1 MTITFNNKVYATGF
15 VGEDDGAASSGFS
28 LDNVSANS
36 ISINGTVTKV
46 GDSVVATGTLPGGS
60 DTGITATTNTLYV
73 TQYDNANMIEFS
85 TSNPPTSTSFRFVL
99 SNTMLAARQRVTFTD
114 DSANGGPTLYTVTCF
129 ASGTLIRT
137 ATGDVAV
144 EDLAVGDLVVTAS
157 GAHRPITWLGHRTVE
172 CARYPRAHEILPVRI
187 TAHAFGENRPAR
199 DLVLS
204 PGHSVA
210 VDLLGEALIPAS
222 SLVNGSTIR
231 QEKVERVTYWHVEL
245 ESHDLLLSEN
255 LATESYLE
263 MGNRSFF
270 VDGREVVALY
280 SVPDAPA
287 AKTLA
292 DFCRPYHA
300 EGALVSFVR
309 DRLKAR
315 AMQLGWAE
323 IEDPLADIHLVVDG
337 RRIEPEV
344 RDLSARFLVPK
355 TAQAVQLVSNAAVP
369 MDVGVAADVR
379 MLGLC
384 VGRIVISDGFG
395 GEDVIPADDPRLC
408 IGFHHVEDGPQR
420 WTTGSAKLPSD
431 LWKGRSSDVFLR
443 VELTRSALPRWIK
456 SADPLVAVAP
466 LALAG

>member
-1 MTITFNNKVYATGF
+1 M
-15 VGEDDGAASSGFS
+15 
-28 LDNVSANS
+28 
-36 ISINGTVTKV
+36 
-46 GDSVVATGTLPGGS
+46 
-60 DTGITATTNTLYV
+60 
-73 TQYDNANMIEFS
+73 
-85 TSNPPTSTSFRFVL
+85 
-99 SNTMLAARQRVTFTD
+99 
-114 DSANGGPTLYTVTCF
+114 
-129 ASGTLIRT
+129 
-137 ATGDVAV
+137 
-144 EDLAVGDLVVTAS
+144 
-157 GAHRPITWLGHRTVE
+157 
-172 CARYPRAHEILPVRI
+172 RI

-199 DLVLS
+199 DLLLS

-466 LALAG
+466 LALAGLTKRPSLDPNGPETNQGAEDDLRGALFRDRCAGARLHHGRELLAGRRRQLLGIDGAVVVGVGRLEGLRQRGIELGLVERSVLVGIGLADVHAGFLGIDRAVVVGVEGGELLHRRLLGFGHVDGAVAVLVDALHDRRTIGGGIGRDRRDGEGADREERGGGEGRKLHRDLRGQGLMSSRSAAM